1 MHFSRYLTTAQIRL
15 LDSVSSKKKTLETLS
30 ELLTSQNGALEAQRV
45 FTALFEREQMG
56 STAVG
61 HGAAIP
67 HCRIAGLDRPLAA
80 LLRVGAGVDYDAAD
94 GLPVRLLFALLVP
107 EDATRQHLELLAGL
121 ATQLNEPVF
130 VRRLLEAGSA
140 DEILGLL
147 QQGAQAQ

>member
-1 MHFSRYLTTAQIRL
+1 
-15 LDSVSSKKKTLETLS
+15 
-30 ELLTSQNGALEAQRV
+30 
-45 FTALFEREQMG
+45 MG

-67 HCRIAGLDRPLAA
+67 HCRIAGLERPLAA
-80 LLRVGAGVDYDAAD
+80 LLRVGAGIDYDAAD
-94 GLPVRLLFALLVP
+94 GLPVRLFFALLVP
-107 EDATRQHLELLAGL
+107 ENADQQHLELLAGL

-147 QQGAQAQ
+147 RQGAQAQ

>member
-30 ELLTSQNGALEAQRV
+30 ELLTSQNGALKARQV

-67 HCRIAGLDRPLAA
+67 HCRIAGLERPLAA
-80 LLRVGAGVDYDAAD
+80 LLRVGAGIDYDAAD
-94 GLPVRLLFALLVP
+94 GLPVRLFFALLVP
-107 EDATRQHLELLAGL
+107 ENADQQHLELLAGL

-147 QQGAQAQ
+147 RQGAQAQ